1 MNRLI
6 QPLCQLRGIE
16 TAVKEIVDVGR
27 LVGSGKEIIDIP
39 KADGVFLITLREN
52 PAAAMEILI
61 AVVGLGHHAYLRV
74 CHKQGWQH
82 PLLFSGQVLVQPA
95 LAYELGKLMGCKM
108 AVLQGFHAEEVLGHA
123 VMLEQLQG

>member
-74 CHKQGWQH
+74 CHEQERQY
-82 PLLFSGQVLVQPA
+82 LFMLIRQVLVQPA
-95 LAYELGKLMGCKM
+95 PADELGKLMGCKM
-108 AVLQGFHAEEVLGHA
+108 AVLQGFHAEEVLRHA

>member
-39 KADGVFLITLREN
+39 KADGILLVALREN
-52 PAAAMEILI
+52 PAAAMEMLI

-74 CHKQGWQH
+74 CHKQEWQYL
-82 PLLFSGQVLVQPA
+82 LLFIGQVLVQPA
-95 LAYELGKLMGCKM
+95 FAYELGKLMGCKM
-108 AVLQGFHAEEVLGHA
+108 AVLQGFHAEEVLRHA

>member
-52 PAAAMEILI
+52 PAAAMEMLI

-74 CHKQGWQH
+74 CHEQERQH
-82 PLLFSGQVLVQPA
+82 LLLFIGQVLVQPA
-95 LAYELGKLMGCKM
+95 PADELGKLMGCKM
-108 AVLQGFHAEEVLGHA
+108 AVLQGFHAEEVLRHA